1 MNRCLFQQLM
11 ALEFI
16 LLLNDQLQV
25 YARRFPR
32 SKLYFYSGYKNFM
45 KQLENTKESA
55 WPKRAGLQFQP
66 DLFFLK
72 VVKGLEDLGAACP
85 ALGRIY
91 SRFFYAGMLEREF
104 AMSGLSPGMKALHVG
119 CGPLP
124 MTAMYL
130 ARKQIQVTAVDIE
143 QDILKSADRVIRRSS
158 LRGMITLARAC
169 GTRVDF
175 SGFDA
180 IWLSLHVRPMDKVIH
195 QALKFMD
202 PGARIIFRGA
212 SGILSR
218 FYREISQDGFSENTE
233 HWEVRQALGK
243 KSVMLK
249 KT

>member
-1 MNRCLFQQLM
+1 
-11 ALEFI
+11 
-16 LLLNDQLQV
+16 
-25 YARRFPR
+25 
-32 SKLYFYSGYKNFM
+32 M
-45 KQLENTKESA
+45 KQFVNTKETS
-55 WPKRAGLQFQP
+55 WQKKTGLPFHP

-72 VVKGLEDLGAACP
+72 AVKGFEELGVVWP

-143 QDILKSADRVIRRSS
+143 QDILKSAHGVIRRSS
-158 LRGMITLARAC
+158 LQGMITLVRAC
-169 GTRVDF
+169 GSGIDF
-175 SGFDA
+175 SGYDA
-180 IWLSLHVRPMDKVIH
+180 IWLSLHVRPMDKVIR

-202 PGARIIFRGA
+202 PDARIIFRRPRG
-212 SGILSR
+212 SLSR
-218 FYREISQDGFSENTE
+218 FYRRMSRSCLSGNTE
-233 HWEVRQALGK
+233 HLEVRQALGK